1 MHLQKMVRKFDVLLH
16 WNQLI
21 NSYFRTIKPILM
33 QQEILIMLYS
43 VFAQKHLN
51 EIQRKESKKVS
62 RTEHIAE
69 TCVNG
74 LLQEMLPVVFK
85 PQEEHKMYLWQM
97 YSASSFLQFEL
108 GEVPISIEK
117 RYSLDPHNF
126 ISSISLN

>member
-126 ISSISLN
+126 ISSISMN

>member
-1 MHLQKMVRKFDVLLH
+1 
-16 WNQLI
+16 
-21 NSYFRTIKPILM
+21 M

-43 VFAQKHLN
+43 AFAQKHLN

-126 ISSISLN
+126 ISSISMN

>member
-1 MHLQKMVRKFDVLLH
+1 MVRKFDVLLH

>member
-43 VFAQKHLN
+43 AFAQKHLN

-126 ISSISLN
+126 ISSISMN